1 MNEYK
6 NIGRGHG
13 STTYFVFRYS
23 YIEIS
28 VQDLRDIQENKKNE
42 ITILS
47 FFFQPYA
54 EYLMLY
60 NFQTDKLCVPSSSE
74 WVYSCIFQ

>member
-28 VQDLRDIQENKKNE
+28 VQDLRDSQENKKNE

-47 FFFQPYA
+47 FFFSA
-54 EYLMLY
+54 
-60 NFQTDKLCVPSSSE
+60 LC
-74 WVYSCIFQ
+74 